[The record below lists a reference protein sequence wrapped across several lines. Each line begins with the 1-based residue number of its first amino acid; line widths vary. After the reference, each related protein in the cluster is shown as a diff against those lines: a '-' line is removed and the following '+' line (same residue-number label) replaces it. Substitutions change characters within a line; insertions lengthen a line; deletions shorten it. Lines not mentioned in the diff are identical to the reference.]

1 MSCVNFSVLGNPA
14 ELSRK
19 LEFHADIAIFVN
31 LDMVYKFNQNFPAK
45 CYNVLVFHK
54 GHKSGMRVDDIV
66 SCLEKELA
74 IIEGTAA
81 RLGDYPVRGVLRAA
95 RKMDFRGKPPLQ
107 SRRPCDMIGKI
118 PHRT

>member
-1 MSCVNFSVLGNPA
+1 
-14 ELSRK
+14 
-19 LEFHADIAIFVN
+19 
-31 LDMVYKFNQNFPAK
+31 MVYKFNQNFPAK

-107 SRRPCDMIGKI
+107 SRRPCDMIGKV